1 MESPGPFSRNLGV
14 LDSAQQQRLRRSR
27 VLVVGCGG
35 VGGTVAV
42 ELARSGVGRF
52 TLVDFDDFE
61 PTNLNRQIACTR
73 DTLGRN
79 KAEALAE
86 HLRAID
92 DRIEVEAIPRRVDL
106 ADLDEHV
113 EACDLVFP
121 AADDYAYSLMV
132 FRRAR
137 ALDRPALMVVPAGLW
152 ATVALISPR
161 SPSPE
166 ALHGVPQL
174 AGYEE
179 LADLFRTWDSRIANH
194 YYVTL
199 GGWRRDYFVDHVEG
213 RVPIAQICPAVWLAS
228 SLGALEVVKLLSGHS
243 WPTFAPRY
251 WLLSSRGGVKRTHM
265 YWPNP
270 YSIQALYRRL
280 AWPWL
285 RGPLG
290 GLVRWVHGVWWSWFS
305 KRPH

>member
-1 MESPGPFSRNLGV
+1 MSKDLPYSRNLGV
-14 LDSAQQQRLRRSR
+14 LDAAQQRRLRRSR
-27 VLVVGCGG
+27 VLIVGCGG

-42 ELARSGVGRF
+42 ELARSGVGSF

-92 DRIEVEAIPRRVDL
+92 DGIQVEAIPRRVDL
-106 ADLDEHV
+106 AALDDLV

-132 FRRAR
+132 FRSAR
-137 ALDRPALMVVPAGLW
+137 AQDRPALMVVPAGLW

-166 ALHGVPQL
+166 TLHGVPQL
-174 AGYEE
+174 AGYDE
-179 LADLFRTWDSRIANH
+179 LGDLFRSWDSRIANH
-194 YYVTL
+194 YYVGL

-213 RVPIAQICPAVWLAS
+213 RVPISQVCPAVWLAS

-243 WPTFAPRY
+243 RPTFAPRY

-265 YWPNP
+265 YMPGLYNAQVW
-270 YSIQALYRRL
+270 YRRA
-280 AWPWL
+280 AWPL
-285 RGPLG
+285 LNSPLG
-290 GLVRWVHGVWWSWFS
+290 GLVRWIHRLWWGWFS
-305 KRPH
+305 GGRG